1 MSTRRNFLKTL
12 SGMALLTVVPRHV
25 LGGPKHVAPSD
36 QLTKGIIGV
45 GGIGKSSYHFTSTKE
60 CRLVAVCD
68 VDSKH
73 LQSALD
79 LGKKRFNE
87 TLQSY
92 RDFRRLIADPN
103 VDIVHIA
110 TPPHWHGIMAVE
122 AAKAGK
128 DIWCEKPMT
137 RTIGDGKRVVILAEA
152 QSLGVEAANALLKS
166 LEEPRPGV
174 CFLLLAPQRERLLPT
189 LVSRGWV
196 VTLAWPEAGTPST
209 PELFQWEEALAE
221 FMASGQGWLD
231 KTSGKGAVD
240 AALARRIVLS
250 VQKAQAALHAG
261 RDGGPLGRRLA
272 ILPEAGHLHVNDLL
286 AQCQESLDYMVSP
299 PLVLNWLATRL
310 HIVYRHA
317 RLRGRKPTA

>member
-1 MSTRRNFLKTL
+1 MFP
-12 SGMALLTVVPRHV
+12 APRPAA
-25 LGGPKHVAPSD
+25 GAP
-36 QLTKGIIGV
+36 
-45 GGIGKSSYHFTSTKE
+45 
-60 CRLVAVCD
+60 
-68 VDSKH
+68 
-73 LQSALD
+73 
-79 LGKKRFNE
+79 
-87 TLQSY
+87 
-92 RDFRRLIADPN
+92 
-103 VDIVHIA
+103 
-110 TPPHWHGIMAVE
+110 PPHA
-122 AAKAGK
+122 
-128 DIWCEKPMT
+128 C
-137 RTIGDGKRVVILAEA
+137 L
-152 QSLGVEAANALLKS
+152 
-166 LEEPRPGV
+166 
-174 CFLLLAPQRERLLPT
+174 
-189 LVSRGWV
+189 
-196 VTLAWPEAGTPST
+196 TLAWPEAGTPST

>member
-1 MSTRRNFLKTL
+1 MAVKTTRTATEEQLPTREEAEAAF
-12 SGMALLTVVPRHV
+12 AL
-25 LGGPKHVAPSD
+25 
-36 QLTKGIIGV
+36 
-45 GGIGKSSYHFTSTKE
+45 
-60 CRLVAVCD
+60 
-68 VDSKH
+68 
-73 LQSALD
+73 ALD
-79 LGKKRFNE
+79 ARQERVRAALNKLASDPPQVLILEGGSVAERFSVALWHAARLNCPEGRPPCLHCPACLQIGANLFHDLYVLDGREGSIKIE
-87 TLQSY
+87 TVREL
-92 RDFRRLIADPN
+92 
-103 VDIVHIA
+103 
-110 TPPHWHGIMAVE
+110 
-122 AAKAGK
+122 
-128 DIWCEKPMT
+128 
-137 RTIGDGKRVVILAEA
+137 RTILGEAPRGDGKRVVILAEA

-196 VTLAWPEAGTPST
+196 VTPST

-250 VQKAQAALHAG
+250 VQKAQAAFHAG

>member
-1 MSTRRNFLKTL
+1 MAAKTTRTATEEQLPTREEAEAAF
-12 SGMALLTVVPRHV
+12 AL
-25 LGGPKHVAPSD
+25 
-36 QLTKGIIGV
+36 
-45 GGIGKSSYHFTSTKE
+45 
-60 CRLVAVCD
+60 
-68 VDSKH
+68 
-73 LQSALD
+73 ALD
-79 LGKKRFNE
+79 ARQERVRAALNKLASDPPQVLILEGGSVAERFSVALWHAARLNCPEGQPPCLHCPACLQIGANLFHDLYVLDGREGSIKIE
-87 TLQSY
+87 TVREL
-92 RDFRRLIADPN
+92 
-103 VDIVHIA
+103 
-110 TPPHWHGIMAVE
+110 
-122 AAKAGK
+122 
-128 DIWCEKPMT
+128 
-137 RTIGDGKRVVILAEA
+137 RTILGEAPRGDGKRVVILAEA

-189 LVSRGWV
+189 LVSRGWG
-196 VTLAWPEAGTPST
+196 VTLAWPAAGTPST

>member
-1 MSTRRNFLKTL
+1 MAAKTTRTATEEQLPTREEAEAAF
-12 SGMALLTVVPRHV
+12 AL
-25 LGGPKHVAPSD
+25 
-36 QLTKGIIGV
+36 
-45 GGIGKSSYHFTSTKE
+45 
-60 CRLVAVCD
+60 
-68 VDSKH
+68 
-73 LQSALD
+73 ALD
-79 LGKKRFNE
+79 ARQERVRAALNKLASDPPQVLILEGGSVAERFSVALWHAARLNCPEGQPPCLHCPACLQIGANLFHDLYVLDGREGSIKIE
-87 TLQSY
+87 TVREL
-92 RDFRRLIADPN
+92 
-103 VDIVHIA
+103 
-110 TPPHWHGIMAVE
+110 
-122 AAKAGK
+122 
-128 DIWCEKPMT
+128 
-137 RTIGDGKRVVILAEA
+137 RTILGEAPRGDGKRVVILAEA

-250 VQKAQAALHAG
+250 VQKAALHAG

>member
-1 MSTRRNFLKTL
+1 MRA
-12 SGMALLTVVPRHV
+12 ALNKLASDPPQVLILEGGSVAERFSVALWHAARLNCPEGRPPCLHCPACLQIGANLFHDLYVLDGREGSIKIETVRE
-25 LGGPKHVAPSD
+25 L
-36 QLTKGIIGV
+36 
-45 GGIGKSSYHFTSTKE
+45 
-60 CRLVAVCD
+60 
-68 VDSKH
+68 
-73 LQSALD
+73 
-79 LGKKRFNE
+79 
-87 TLQSY
+87 
-92 RDFRRLIADPN
+92 
-103 VDIVHIA
+103 
-110 TPPHWHGIMAVE
+110 
-122 AAKAGK
+122 
-128 DIWCEKPMT
+128 
-137 RTIGDGKRVVILAEA
+137 RTILGEAPRGDGKRVVILAEA

-209 PELFQWEEALAE
+209 PELFQWEE
-221 FMASGQGWLD
+221 
-231 KTSGKGAVD
+231 
-240 AALARRIVLS
+240 ALARRIVLS

>member
-1 MSTRRNFLKTL
+1 MAVKTTRTATEEQLPTREEAEAAF
-12 SGMALLTVVPRHV
+12 AL
-25 LGGPKHVAPSD
+25 
-36 QLTKGIIGV
+36 
-45 GGIGKSSYHFTSTKE
+45 
-60 CRLVAVCD
+60 
-68 VDSKH
+68 
-73 LQSALD
+73 ALD
-79 LGKKRFNE
+79 ARQERVRAALNKLASDPPQVLILEGGSVAERFSVALWHAARLNCPEGRPPCLHCPACLQIGANLFHDLYVLDGREGSIKIE
-87 TLQSY
+87 TVREL
-92 RDFRRLIADPN
+92 
-103 VDIVHIA
+103 
-110 TPPHWHGIMAVE
+110 
-122 AAKAGK
+122 
-128 DIWCEKPMT
+128 
-137 RTIGDGKRVVILAEA
+137 RTILGEAPRGDGKRVVILAEA

-166 LEEPRPGV
+166 LEEPRPGD